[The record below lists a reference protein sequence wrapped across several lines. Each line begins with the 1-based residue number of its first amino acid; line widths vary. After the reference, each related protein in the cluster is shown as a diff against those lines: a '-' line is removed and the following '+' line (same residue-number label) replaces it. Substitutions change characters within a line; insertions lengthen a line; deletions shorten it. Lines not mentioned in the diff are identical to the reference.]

1 MIVTVEIRGREYEVE
16 AEYEPADG
24 DGWNSP
30 RYHAGFV
37 VVDSWPIDGLPDD
50 VPEEE
55 LTEAAERKFQCLLH
69 DARR

>member
-16 AEYEPADG
+16 AEYEPAEG
-24 DGWNSP
+24 DGWHEP

-37 VVDSWPIDGLPDD
+37 VVDAWPIDGGPGDAT
-50 VPEEE
+50 EEE
-55 LTEAAERKFQCLLH
+55 LNEAAERRLECLMY

>member
-16 AEYEPADG
+16 AEYEPAEG

-55 LTEAAERKFQCLLH
+55 LTEAAERKFQCLLS

>member
-1 MIVTVEIRGREYEVE
+1 MIVTVTIRGREYEVE
-16 AEYEPADG
+16 AEFEPAEG

-30 RYHAGFV
+30 RYHAAFV
-37 VVDSWPIDGLPDD
+37 VVDSWPIDDLPDD

-55 LTEAAERKFQCLLH
+55 LTEAAERRLECLMY